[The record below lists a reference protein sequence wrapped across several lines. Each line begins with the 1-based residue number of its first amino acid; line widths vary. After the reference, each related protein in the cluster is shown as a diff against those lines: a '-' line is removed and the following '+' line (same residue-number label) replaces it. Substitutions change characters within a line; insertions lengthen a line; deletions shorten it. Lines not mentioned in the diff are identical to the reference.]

1 MAARYGLPLI
11 LAAFVLLAL
20 AYSVIVPLGEAP
32 DEVPH
37 FAYVQYLVLHHQL
50 PPSEGAV
57 SGESHQPPLYY
68 FLGAVLTVSIPQ
80 RGFQVV
86 ANPDFALSN
95 LKTPNLLV
103 HDSREAFP
111 YRDDVL
117 AWHIVRLLSIA
128 MGAVTVW
135 ATWQIARE
143 SFTDD
148 PWVAFGSAAF
158 VAFLPGFVFISAVVN
173 NDNLI
178 TMLSGLCI
186 LQVVRVMRRSFSARD
201 AVVLGVLLGLGALT
215 KLSGFVVWL
224 FAGTILAY
232 AAYRNNDIRKI
243 ATPIALCFGI
253 AIAMIIPLTLY
264 NFVTRGD
271 PFGWSGYLA
280 VVSVRE
286 SPMSANDWVDL
297 VRGLVTSF
305 WGRFGGAIQI
315 RLPSMIYAVLS
326 GLGLIGALGW
336 IGYARDARQNKL
348 DSGARRILVSF
359 AIFWAFLL
367 VSYARWAASDLAAG
381 QVRLLFPGLSLL
393 AICLIAGL
401 ARLAGNKLKFAVIAW
416 SGLLFALAIYALYF
430 LKTIYA

>member
-1 MAARYGLPLI
+1 MTARIGLPLI

-50 PPSEGAV
+50 PPPEGAV

-68 FLGAVLTVSIPQ
+68 FLGAVATSWIPQ
-80 RGFQVV
+80 RGYQVI
-86 ANPDFALSN
+86 ANPDFALDN
-95 LKTPNLLV
+95 ANTPNLLL
-103 HDSREAFP
+103 HDSREGFP

-117 AWHIVRLLSIA
+117 AWHIARLLSIA

-143 SFTDD
+143 SFVDD
-148 PWVAFGSAAF
+148 AWVAFGAAAF

-173 NDNLI
+173 NDSLI
-178 TMLSGLCI
+178 AMLSSLCI
-186 LQVVRVMRRSFSARD
+186 LQITRVLHRSFTSLD
-201 AVVLGVLLGLGALT
+201 SVVLGVLLGLAALT
-215 KLSGFVVWL
+215 KLSGFVVWV

-243 ATPIALCFGI
+243 AARAALCFGI
-253 AIAMIIPLTLY
+253 AIVMITPLTLY
-264 NFVTRGD
+264 NLVTRGD
-271 PFGWSGYLA
+271 PFGWFGYLA

-286 SPMSANDWVDL
+286 SPMSANDWADL

-315 RLPSMIYAVLS
+315 RFPSAIYAVLS
-326 GLGLIGALGW
+326 CLGLIGALGW
-336 IGYARDARQNKL
+336 VGYARDARRNKL
-348 DSGARRILVSF
+348 HSGAQTILVSF
-359 AIFWAFLL
+359 AAFWVFLL
-367 VSYARWAASDLAAG
+367 PAYARWAASDLAAG

-393 AICLIAGL
+393 AIFVIAGL
-401 ARLAGNKLKFAVIAW
+401 ARLVGNKLRFAVIAW
-416 SGLLFALAIYALYF
+416 SGLLFALAVYALYF
-430 LKTIYA
+430 LKTIYG